1 MGGRGGRGARLCFI
15 VRSKPRPSGQR
26 KNFRSTTL
34 LSQATDQCSLSP
46 PLPHGLEHRLVPAK
60 PWVYRLVM
68 VFILSTGNTF
78 YKDFSLS

>member
-1 MGGRGGRGARLCFI
+1 MRGAAVFYCKI
-15 VRSKPRPSGQR
+15 KTEAKGQR
-26 KNFRSTTL
+26 KIFRSTTL